1 MNDGQAG
8 SRSTGECGRE
18 ILFYGLAEEGCEV
31 VDDAANMNLTQDS
44 ACLIGNTNN
53 VCACTDFN
61 PLSCG
66 QRIKIRHY
74 LVKERLIC
82 FLVPWTQLAA
92 TPPTAGSAPTMS
104 MMATKMASPIR

>member
-1 MNDGQAG
+1 MNDGQVG
-8 SRSTGECGRE
+8 SRSTGRGGRE
-18 ILFYGLAEEGCEV
+18 ILFCGLAEERCEV
-31 VDDAANMNLTQDS
+31 VDDAANINLTQDS

-53 VCACTDFN
+53 LCAGTDFTL
-61 PLSCG
+61 LSYG
-66 QRIKIRHY
+66 QRVKIRHY

-82 FLVPWTQLAA
+82 FLVPWAQLAA